1 MQIKSDVLVIGGG
14 IAGLTFALRMA
25 EKSRVT
31 LLMKDDF
38 IYSSTQ
44 YAQGGINA
52 VLSGEDSFE
61 SHIQDTLDCGYGI
74 CDEQVVRKV
83 VNEGPAI
90 IDELMS
96 YGVEFTLGDTGEQL
110 ELHREG
116 GHAHNRVVHA
126 KDATGAE
133 IMRALSLAVE
143 NHPGIECYKRQ
154 MAIDLIMKH
163 QPGCRSLNDKTRV
176 LGAYVLDVDT
186 HKVDVF
192 LAPVVYLATGGVGKV
207 YPFTSNP
214 HTATGDGIVM
224 AYRAGIDVVNMEFT
238 QFHPTLLY
246 HPDERAFLIS
256 EAVRGEGGILRN
268 IHGEAFMKRYH
279 PDLLDL
285 APRDVVA
292 RAIDAEI
299 KIAGHPCVYL
309 DVTHLSKEHIVHHF
323 PTIYHKLLEL
333 DIDITRQSIPVTPGA
348 HYCCGGLRVNEF
360 GQTDCFG
367 LFAGGE
373 CTYTGLHGSNRLASN
388 SLLEA
393 AAYAKFSSLYLLEHL
408 EEYTEDSIDVAPW
421 VYHNYSDEYEES
433 LVNPLWY
440 EVRHFMWNY
449 VGIIRTD
456 KRLSRAMRRIEFLRK
471 EIENSYWDFK
481 ISKDLVELRNISVIA
496 ELIIRS
502 AMNRKESRGLHYN
515 VDHPDDLPKFKN
527 ETCLSLSRQ
536 GLFREFRN
544 K

>member
-1 MQIKSDVLVIGGG
+1 MEKKSDILIIGGG

-25 EKSRVT
+25 RQTKIN
-31 LLMKDDF
+31 LLMKDEF

-44 YAQGGINA
+44 QAQGGINA
-52 VLSGEDSFE
+52 VLSKEDSFE
-61 SHIQDTLDCGYGI
+61 SHIQDTLNCGYGL
-74 CDEQVVRKV
+74 CDESVVRTV
-83 VNEGPAI
+83 VEGGPDIINELI
-90 IDELMS
+90 S
-96 YGVEFTLGDTGEQL
+96 YGVEFTKNPVGL

-133 IMRALSLAVE
+133 IMRALIKSAE
-143 NHPGIECYKRQ
+143 SHPNITMFRNH
-154 MAIDLIMKH
+154 MAIDLIFH
-163 QPGCRSLNDKTRV
+163 NPAGCHTLTEKTRIM
-176 LGAYVLDVDT
+176 GAYVLNVKT
-186 HKVDVF
+186 NKVDVF
-192 LAPVVYLATGGVGKV
+192 LAPIVYLATGGIGKV

-224 AYRAGIDVVNMEFT
+224 AYRAGIEIVNMEFT

-246 HPDERAFLIS
+246 HPKERSFLIS

-268 IHGEAFMKRYH
+268 IRGERFMEHYH
-279 PDLLDL
+279 PELKEL

-292 RAIDAEI
+292 RAIDSEI
-299 KIAGHPCVYL
+299 KKTGHPCVYL
-309 DVTHLSKEHIVHHF
+309 DVTHLPTQHVLDHF
-323 PTIYHKLLEL
+323 PNIHSKLLEL
-333 DIDITRQSIPVTPGA
+333 GIDITVEPIPVTPGA
-348 HYCCGGLRVNEF
+348 HYACGGLRVDAN
-360 GQTDCFG
+360 GQTSCFG
-367 LFAGGE
+367 LFSGGE

-393 AAYAKFSSLYLLEHL
+393 AIYAKLSSNYILDHIDDYHLDEHI
-408 EEYTEDSIDVAPW
+408 EVAPW

-440 EVRHFMWNY
+440 EVRQFMWNY

-456 KRLSRAMRRIEFLRK
+456 KRLIRANSRIIYFRK
-471 EIENSYWDFK
+471 EIEDSYWNFK

-502 AMNRKESRGLHYN
+502 AMFRKESRGLHFN
-515 VDHPDDLPKFKN
+515 ADHPEPSDEFKRD
-527 ETCLSLSRQ
+527 TVICRSRKP
-536 GLFREFRN
+536 LFR
-544 K
+544 